1 MSKRAIKLW
10 AIVIVISILGVIAT
24 YVLLGNNGSSV
35 LQKDAIKEQP
45 ATEQN
50 NNISNNSTPQNNN
63 VNSPE
68 DSLPRVIN
76 ASNNQNE
83 YSLEYLIPK
92 QLLDKLAIN
101 TNNSKVNYYYS
112 TQYKLAFKYENSN
125 IDGTKD
131 VFVTEDS
138 TNNTIYVHTDSND
151 RQSGQSIE
159 LIGVKL
165 ELQSKGIDEII
176 SNQLL
181 LNMEQKKLCKIE
193 QQNNRYIIIAKNPK
207 VTDSTAICG
216 QYAKGNNRFFIKSE
230 ENVSAITKLIF
241 VSAGDKE
248 ISFDGSGNSR
258 YWYESV
264 ILE

>member
-83 YSLEYLIPK
+83 YSLEYS
-92 QLLDKLAIN
+92 LA
-101 TNNSKVNYYYS
+101 SFSRLV
-112 TQYKLAFKYENSN
+112 
-125 IDGTKD
+125 TKPGNFSLSP
-131 VFVTEDS
+131 VF
-138 TNNTIYVHTDSND
+138 
-151 RQSGQSIE
+151 G
-159 LIGVKL
+159 
-165 ELQSKGIDEII
+165 
-176 SNQLL
+176 
-181 LNMEQKKLCKIE
+181 
-193 QQNNRYIIIAKNPK
+193 
-207 VTDSTAICG
+207 
-216 QYAKGNNRFFIKSE
+216 
-230 ENVSAITKLIF
+230 F
-241 VSAGDKE
+241 VAYTHLRNSAG
-248 ISFDGSGNSR
+248 INA
-258 YWYESV
+258 
-264 ILE
+264 L